1 MLNLFGV
8 NEVLQTLL
16 LVLGFLS
23 FANIA
28 VNIWLGAEGRH
39 PAPAPAPAPAPQA
52 RMLDTVATVFDAINT
67 METKYFDSKY

>member
-1 MLNLFGV
+1 MFNLFGV

-23 FANIA
+23 LANIA
-28 VNIWLGAEGRH
+28 VNIWLGAEGRQPH
-39 PAPAPAPAPAPQA
+39 PAPAPAPQA

>member
-1 MLNLFGV
+1 MFNLFGV

-23 FANIA
+23 LANIA

-39 PAPAPAPAPAPQA
+39 LQHPAPAPAPQA

>member
-1 MLNLFGV
+1 MFNLFGV

-23 FANIA
+23 LANIA
-28 VNIWLGAEGRH
+28 VNIWLGAEGRY
-39 PAPAPAPAPAPQA
+39 PAPAPGPQA

>member
-1 MLNLFGV
+1 MFNLFGV

-23 FANIA
+23 LANIA
-28 VNIWLGAEGRH
+28 VNIWLGAEGRYLQH
-39 PAPAPAPAPAPQA
+39 PAPAPQA

>member
-1 MLNLFGV
+1 MFNLFGV

-23 FANIA
+23 LANIA
-28 VNIWLGAEGRH
+28 VNIWLGSEGRQPLQH
-39 PAPAPAPAPAPQA
+39 PAPAPQA

>member
-1 MLNLFGV
+1 MFNLFGV

-23 FANIA
+23 LTNIA

-39 PAPAPAPAPAPQA
+39 PAPAPQA

>member
-1 MLNLFGV
+1 MFNLFGV

-23 FANIA
+23 LANIA
-28 VNIWLGAEGRH
+28 VNIWLGAEGRQPH
-39 PAPAPAPAPAPQA
+39 PAPAPQA
-52 RMLDTVATVFDAINT
+52 RMIDTVATVFDAINT

>member
-1 MLNLFGV
+1 MFNLFGV

-23 FANIA
+23 LANIA
-28 VNIWLGAEGRH
+28 VNIWLGAEGRQLQH
-39 PAPAPAPAPAPQA
+39 PTPAPQA
-52 RMLDTVATVFDAINT
+52 RMLHTVATVFDAINT

>member
-23 FANIA
+23 LANIA
-28 VNIWLGAEGRH
+28 VNIWLGAEGRY
-39 PAPAPAPAPAPQA
+39 PAPQA

>member
-1 MLNLFGV
+1 MFNLFGV

-23 FANIA
+23 LANIA
-28 VNIWLGAEGRH
+28 VNIWLGAEGRY
-39 PAPAPAPAPAPQA
+39 PSPAPAPQA

>member
-23 FANIA
+23 LANIA

-39 PAPAPAPAPAPQA
+39 PAPAPAPAPQA